1 MPSSSTVAS
10 SPPVADAADDS
21 PEARA
26 YRRGFRDRG
35 NKREDY
41 AVDLLRQAR
50 DSLEDSARVDRI
62 LFELGRLY
70 NPLIDGPIVD
80 LATRRRVMELLGQ
93 ARVDEASQILTERL
107 GLYNPLLD
115 GEDPRS

>member
-1 MPSSSTVAS
+1 
-10 SPPVADAADDS
+10 VADAADDS

-26 YRRGFRDRG
+26 YQRGFRDRG

-50 DSLEDSARVDRI
+50 DSLDDPDRVDRI

-70 NPLIDGPIVD
+70 NPLTDGPIVD
-80 LATRRRVMELLGQ
+80 LATRRRVMELLAQ
-93 ARVDEASQILTERL
+93 ARVEEASQVLAERL
-107 GLYNPLLD
+107 GQYNPPLP
-115 GEDPRS
+115 GEGSHS